1 MVTIRNKSVHILYI
15 NEYDVLSAHEQFT
28 FYLCLLLRISQ
39 FVSHSFAVFCAELI
53 SSELGSMSGD
63 DKLSLVTEY
72 VGWVF
77 FEEKIKS
84 DETENK
90 VRE

>member
-1 MVTIRNKSVHILYI
+1 MCLHYTYI

-28 FYLCLLLRISQ
+28 FCLCLPLRISQ
-39 FVSHSFAVFCAELI
+39 FMSHSFAVFHAELV
-53 SSELGSMSGD
+53 SSELGSMNVD
-63 DKLSLVTEY
+63 DKLSLVPGY

-77 FEEKIKS
+77 FEEKVKN

-90 VRE
+90 VRK

>member
-1 MVTIRNKSVHILYI
+1 MCLHYTYI

-28 FYLCLLLRISQ
+28 FYLCLPLRISQ
-39 FVSHSFAVFCAELI
+39 FMSHSFAVFHMELI
-53 SSELGSMSGD
+53 SSELESMSGD
-63 DKLSLVTEY
+63 DKLSLVPGY